1 VHSFLGFTQALREN
15 GNAIVRTLKL
25 WQLRTWSQ
33 MQQGC
38 VETVL
43 EETSY
48 QEWEPPQVISMLE
61 RELTLFIQIWD
72 LFHLIGRKLIQREGK
87 CTS

>member
-1 VHSFLGFTQALREN
+1 LYGDNPVCH
-15 GNAIVRTLKL
+15 K
-25 WQLRTWSQ
+25 
-33 MQQGC
+33 GC

-48 QEWEPPQVISMLE
+48 QEWEPPQVISTLE
-61 RELTLFIQIWD
+61 RELTLFIPIWD
-72 LFHLIGRKLIQREGK
+72 PFHLIGRKLTLREGK